1 VKPEK
6 KTVKISEYQKYL
18 PMKTVLI
25 IEDNLEIRENTGEI
39 LELTGFNVLSA
50 DNGRCGIDLAM
61 DVKPDVILCDI
72 MMPGIDGYEV
82 IRQLKANPVTASI
95 PFIYLTASGE
105 KNEIQMAMDMGA
117 NGYIRKPFDVDVLL
131 NLIHSYTP

>member
-1 VKPEK
+1 
-6 KTVKISEYQKYL
+6 
-18 PMKTVLI
+18 MKTVLI

-50 DNGRCGIDLAM
+50 DNGRYGIDLAM
-61 DVKPDVILCDI
+61 DVIPDVILCDI

-82 IRQLKANPVTASI
+82 IRQLKSNPITASI

-105 KNEIQMAMDMGA
+105 NSEVKLAMDMGA
-117 NGYIRKPFDVDVLL
+117 CGYIRKPFDVDELV
-131 NLIHSYTP
+131 NLIHTYTP